1 MSFRGTPPRAW
12 LSPRNQARAAAS
24 SDPTMA
30 SRERNSRTNSAAS
43 CQGLEPGSSAFRPL
57 AMRDKVAPL
66 TPMTCARSA
75 CATARK
81 RAARTVARD
90 RVMRGS
96 GAGRAL
102 TDWML
107 VIFLWKYYQQSVS
120 IATCRQP
127 AARRGAHRPGS
138 VKIPRLRAHDPVL
151 AVLLGSLQGRPAGL
165 QQSLERQCARRHEA
179 RDPGAHGDVA
189 PGARGGV
196 MHEQVAHALR
206 HHGRVVSGPVR
217 GLALGQHGECSALPA
232 ADEIPAPLVRGADH
246 ARDAPDAGIA
256 RRAVE
261 LLVVGAEIIDVEQGE
276 ADLVRVARREH
287 PVTLQQLLEECA

>member
-12 LSPRNQARAAAS
+12 LSLRNQARAAAS

-90 RVMRGS
+90 SVTRGS
-96 GAGRAL
+96 GAGRVL

-107 VIFLWKYYQQSVS
+107 VIFYGNITSNLFLQ
-120 IATCRQP
+120 QP
-127 AARRGAHRPGS
+127 ADSPQ
-138 VKIPRLRAHDPVL
+138 L
-151 AVLLGSLQGRPAGL
+151 AAALIGQG
-165 QQSLERQCARRHEA
+165 Q
-179 RDPGAHGDVA
+179 
-189 PGARGGV
+189 
-196 MHEQVAHALR
+196 
-206 HHGRVVSGPVR
+206 
-217 GLALGQHGECSALPA
+217 
-232 ADEIPAPLVRGADH
+232 
-246 ARDAPDAGIA
+246 
-256 RRAVE
+256 
-261 LLVVGAEIIDVEQGE
+261 
-276 ADLVRVARREH
+276 
-287 PVTLQQLLEECA
+287 